1 MTHKSWN
8 LKIKIHT
15 YKPTLKVTMTTIKF
29 CFSYSCMTTTFIYKL
44 CF

>member
-8 LKIKIHT
+8 LKIKIDA